1 MNGSPHSDQ
10 VKFTERI
17 RRPTFGK
24 LEIDLTIEDPK
35 AYTKPFT
42 VRINQRVMVD
52 NELIEFI
59 CHKNQ
64 QFRRRVKV
72 DLTAIEDD
80 RRRPGERLDVAAG
93 RRQGD
98 RRLLVRTRGE

>member
-1 MNGSPHSDQ
+1 M
-10 VKFTERI
+10 KFTERF

-42 VRINQRVMVD
+42 VRINQQVMVD

-59 CHKNQ
+59 CNENQ

-72 DLTAIEDD
+72 D
-80 RRRPGERLDVAAG
+80 
-93 RRQGD
+93 
-98 RRLLVRTRGE
+98 

>member
-1 MNGSPHSDQ
+1 
-10 VKFTERI
+10 VKFTERF

-42 VRINQRVMVD
+42 VRINQQLMAD
-52 NELIEFI
+52 DELIEFI
-59 CHKNQ
+59 CNENQ

-72 DLTAIEDD
+72 D
-80 RRRPGERLDVAAG
+80 
-93 RRQGD
+93 
-98 RRLLVRTRGE
+98 